1 MLCWKTIDFSG
12 LFSQLYD
19 GLDNT
24 AEVLGGFSGSSMLG
38 QSLTSTSN
46 HLWLEF
52 FSDQEDTAE
61 GFKLVYSSKSSHTL
75 AFFHTACRNS
85 HTRTSSL

>member
-1 MLCWKTIDFSG
+1 
-12 LFSQLYD
+12 LYD
-19 GLDNT
+19 GPDNT
-24 AEVLGGFSGSSMLG
+24 ADVLGGFSGSSMLG

-61 GFKLVYSSKSSHTL
+61 GFKLVYS
-75 AFFHTACRNS
+75 
-85 HTRTSSL
+85 